1 MSISAVVDNFSAMHT
16 EAPASVV
23 EGRDGIVLSL
33 SGSFDMKLASDVE
46 GFLVSVIDL
55 VEMGRPLILD
65 LSGVDYMSSTGIGS
79 LVTSLVRAKRR
90 NVRLVVRNMTPKVR
104 SVFELL
110 GFMQFF
116 NEDGADD

>member
-16 EAPASVV
+16 EAPASVA

-33 SGSFDMKLASDVE
+33 SGSFDMKLASEVE